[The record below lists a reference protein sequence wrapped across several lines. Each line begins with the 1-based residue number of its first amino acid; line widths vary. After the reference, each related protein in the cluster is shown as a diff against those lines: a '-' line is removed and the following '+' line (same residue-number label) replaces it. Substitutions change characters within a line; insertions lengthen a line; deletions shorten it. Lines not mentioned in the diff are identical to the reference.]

1 MVQLLKS
8 HHPLLIGI
16 PQVENGF
23 TKKIRIMET
32 LRFKTNLK
40 CSGCVGKI
48 APGLDTMESIG
59 KWSVDLESPD
69 KILEMEA
76 TEDISD
82 EVIEG
87 IKKAGYQI
95 SQL

>member
-1 MVQLLKS
+1 
-8 HHPLLIGI
+8 
-16 PQVENGF
+16 
-23 TKKIRIMET
+23 MET

-48 APGLDTMESIG
+48 APGLDEMDTIE
-59 KWSVDLESPD
+59 KWSVDIESPD
-69 KILEMEA
+69 KVLEIEA
-76 TEDISD
+76 SEDISD
-82 EVIEG
+82 EVLES

>member
-1 MVQLLKS
+1 
-8 HHPLLIGI
+8 
-16 PQVENGF
+16 
-23 TKKIRIMET
+23 
-32 LRFKTNLK
+32 
-40 CSGCVGKI
+40 VGKI